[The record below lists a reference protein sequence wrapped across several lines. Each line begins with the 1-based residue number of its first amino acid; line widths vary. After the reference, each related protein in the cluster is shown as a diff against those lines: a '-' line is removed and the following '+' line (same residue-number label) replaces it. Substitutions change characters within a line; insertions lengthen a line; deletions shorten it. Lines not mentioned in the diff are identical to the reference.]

1 MNKKI
6 EEKIAENEKRYRQIA
21 QSLIQTV
28 WVLNPENLTF
38 LYISPD
44 AYEARGY
51 TQAELIE
58 KSIEILLSPESAA
71 KHRKTADEALK
82 KFKSGKSASYKTEA
96 ELIRKNK
103 TKTWVEINA
112 KIVKDNDQ
120 SLKIVGISKDIN
132 QRKKAEQEKENV
144 IAELQEALKEK
155 EKLIK
160 HVKELE
166 SLLPICSGCRRIR
179 DENKKWW
186 PLESYI
192 EDKSNSKFTHT
203 VCPDCR
209 DIIYKT

>member
-1 MNKKI
+1 MNKSI
-6 EEKIAENEKRYRQIA
+6 EKKIAENENKYRQIA
-21 QSLIQTV
+21 QSLIETI
-28 WVLNPENLTF
+28 WVIDPKNLTF

-58 KSIEILLSPESAA
+58 KPIDILMSPQSAE
-71 KHRKTADEALK
+71 KHRKAADKALK
-82 KFKSGKSASYKTEA
+82 NFNEGKSSSYKTEV

-103 TKTWVEINA
+103 TKTWVEISA
-112 KIVKDNDQ
+112 KIVRDDDKN
-120 SLKIVGISKDIN
+120 LKIVGISKEIN
-132 QRKKAEQEKENV
+132 QRKKTEKEKEDV
-144 IAELQEALKEK
+144 VAELREALKEK

-179 DENKKWW
+179 DKNKKWW

-192 EDKSNSKFTHT
+192 EEKSNSRFTHT

-209 DIIYKT
+209 DIIYKS